1 MKPSRRD
8 NMSFEQLNQE
18 VIEESKSLVIYK
30 IGFTSAD
37 PFVKLKER
45 MRDQEIL
52 NYASSFEKG
61 TNEERTEPKVLLK
74 EAKSIISI
82 ALAYPSRI
90 EDPPK
95 STKEDRRGI
104 FSRASWGE
112 DYHHVLRR
120 KLEELMVFIKA
131 QVPDVRYEVMRS
143 EERRVGKE

>member
-8 NMSFEQLNQE
+8 NMSSERLKQE
-18 VIEESKSLVIYK
+18 VIDEIKRIVNDKIVI
-30 IGFTSAD
+30 TSDD
-37 PFVKLKER
+37 PFVELKER
-45 MRDQEIL
+45 LKEQESL
-52 NYASSFEKG
+52 NYSSGFDKG

-131 QVPDVRYEVMRS
+131 QVPDGRYEV
-143 EERRVGKE
+143 

>member
-1 MKPSRRD
+1 MSRSY
-8 NMSFEQLNQE
+8 NMSSERLKQE
-18 VIEESKSLVIYK
+18 VIEESKRLGIDK

-37 PFVKLKER
+37 QFVELKER
-45 MRDQEIL
+45 LREQESI
-52 NYASSFEKG
+52 NYATVLVKG
-61 TNEERTEPKVLLK
+61 TNEERTEHKVLLK

-82 ALAYPSRI
+82 ALAYPSRN

-131 QVPDVRYEVMRS
+131 KVPDVRYEIMVDTG
-143 EERRVGKE
+143 EL

>member
-1 MKPSRRD
+1 MSRRD
-8 NMSFEQLNQE
+8 NMSSERLKQE
-18 VIEESKSLVIYK
+18 VIEESKRLGIDK

-37 PFVKLKER
+37 PFVELKER
-45 MRDQEIL
+45 LREQESL
-52 NYASSFEKG
+52 NYASGFEKG
-61 TNEERTEPKVLLK
+61 TNEERTEPEVLLK

-120 KLEELMVFIKA
+120 NLEELMVFIKVN
-131 QVPDVRYEVMRS
+131 VPYVNFIFIVDKVYID
-143 EERRVGKE
+143 